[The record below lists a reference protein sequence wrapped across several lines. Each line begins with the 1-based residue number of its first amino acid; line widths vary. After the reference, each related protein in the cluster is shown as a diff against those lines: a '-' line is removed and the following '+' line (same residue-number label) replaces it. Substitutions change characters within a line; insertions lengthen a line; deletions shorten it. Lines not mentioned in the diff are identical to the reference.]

1 MNLRNYKY
9 EAKNSDGKLIKGRI
23 EAINRATAIKFLQV
37 KSLKVINLKEYKN
50 IMTTINQIS
59 FGSLLNTK
67 QLVFFLKQLGSL
79 LNAGVNIL
87 QALEL
92 LSIQQESKFLRK
104 VYFELYQE
112 VYNGFS
118 LSKALAKR
126 PKEFPSLMVQMVEIG
141 EMSGDLPKMVLDMA
155 DYYEKQMKTTSEI
168 KGAIRM
174 PLIYL
179 GAALAIAIGMMLFV
193 FPNMTALFS
202 SFGDAKLPGITQF
215 FLDSGDFL
223 KSYTLIIFGAVGLL
237 VIGIILLNKYVPKFH
252 RGLTIVALHTPIFG
266 HLIQMNNQVTIANSL
281 SQMMSSG
288 INTLKALDTVKTFMK
303 NVIYKDLLAKT
314 ISYIDD
320 GLPFSKAF
328 SESDYIDPIMSRMI
342 ATGEKTGEIPKLMNN
357 LAVYYNGVSTIRVQQ
372 LKNSIQPIL
381 LLVVYAIVGVMILA
395 LMLPMLSLGTQ
406 I

>member
-9 EAKNSDGKLIKGRI
+9 EAKNNDGKPIKGRI
-23 EAINRATAIKFLQV
+23 EAINRATAIKFLQM
-37 KSLKVINLKEYKN
+37 KSLKVIQLKEYRN
-50 IMTTINQIS
+50 FMTTINQIS

-87 QALEL
+87 QSLEL
-92 LSIQQESKFLRK
+92 LSLQQESRFLRK

-141 EMSGDLPKMVLDMA
+141 ELSGNLAKMILDMA

-179 GAALAIAIGMMLFV
+179 GAAIAIAFGMILFV

-202 SFGDAKLPGITQF
+202 AFGDAKLPGITQF
-215 FLDSGDFL
+215 FLDAGDFL
-223 KSYTLIIFGAVGLL
+223 INYSLIVFGLLGLL
-237 VIGIILLNKYVPKFH
+237 VIAIILLNKYVAKFH
-252 RGLTIVALHTPIFG
+252 RALVLIALNTPIFG
-266 HLIQMNNQVTIANSL
+266 NLIQMNNQVSIANSL
-281 SQMMSSG
+281 SQMMASG
-288 INTLKALDTVKTFMK
+288 INTIKALATVKSFTK
-303 NVIYKDLLAKT
+303 NVIYKELLGKT

-328 SESDYIDPIMSRMI
+328 SESDYIDPIMARMI

-357 LAVYYNGVSTIRVQQ
+357 LAIYYNGVSSLRVQQ

>member
-1 MNLRNYKY
+1 MDLRNYKY
-9 EAKNSDGKLIKGRI
+9 EAKNNEGKLIKGRI
-23 EAINRATAIKFLQV
+23 EAINRATAIKFLQI
-37 KSLKVINLKEYKN
+37 KGLKVINLKEYKN
-50 IMTTINQIS
+50 FMTAINQIT

-87 QALEL
+87 QSLEL
-92 LSIQQESKFLRK
+92 LSLQQESRFLRK

-118 LSKALAKR
+118 LSKSLAKR
-126 PKEFPSLMVQMVEIG
+126 PKEFPSLLIQMVEIG
-141 EMSGDLPKMVLDMA
+141 ELSGDLPKMVLDMA
-155 DYYEKQMKTTSEI
+155 DYYEKQMQTTSEI

-179 GAALAIAIGMMLFV
+179 GAAIAIAFGMILFV
-193 FPNMTALFS
+193 FPNMTVLFS
-202 SFGDAKLPGITQF
+202 AFGDAKLPGITQF
-215 FLDSGDFL
+215 FLDAGDFL
-223 KSYTLIIFGAVGLL
+223 INYALIVFGLIGLF
-237 VIGIILLNKYVPKFH
+237 VITIILLNKYVEKFH
-252 RGLTIVALHTPIFG
+252 RALTIIALKAPIFG
-266 HLIQMNNQVTIANSL
+266 NLIQMNNQVTIANSL
-281 SQMMSSG
+281 SQMMASG
-288 INTLKALDTVKTFMK
+288 INTVKALVTVKSFTK

-320 GLPFSKAF
+320 GLPFSKSF
-328 SESDYIDPIMSRMI
+328 GESDYIDPIMARMI

-357 LAVYYNGVSTIRVQQ
+357 LAVYYNGVSSLRVQQ